1 MKLAPGL
8 LVGGRYRVG
17 PLLGEGGAAVVHRA
31 RDERLA
37 IDVAL
42 KVARSHEADQEAF
55 GARVRREA
63 RIGFVLGKQPGIVRC
78 LDWGALDGDEGLF
91 MALELIE
98 GARPLELGAAPW
110 PTLLTAVERVA
121 ACHRKGVVHRD
132 VKPQNF
138 LVAGDGTIYLTDFGS
153 ARLVGAPKAD
163 DDAAPDVSVTAP
175 GTLLGTPLFMSP
187 EQFRDPAGVDPRAD
201 VFSLGVMLY
210 HLLTGKFP
218 FRGSSALEIMSN
230 QVLVEAGVA
239 PAPAAPRTVRPE
251 APEALE
257 RLCLEAIALTRDE
270 RPADADAFA
279 ERLAAATGQ
288 APRAPLW
295 TTGRRRL
302 TRDEFVASLGVDPS
316 RFAHPDEL
324 RAALR
329 RLGPRLRDLLAPAV
343 VLLVRDE
350 RPVGGVTRYAG
361 RVALGLPLVPRVE
374 RVTVG
379 RAPDCDLTLDLVT
392 VSKLHLV
399 LEREGGRWVAI
410 EMGSSNGTTFNGG
423 RLEPGCRQP
432 VADGDELRVSD
443 HVSLVVAGWERLLA
457 HLG

>member
-1 MKLAPGL
+1 M

-78 LDWGALDGDEGLF
+78 LDWGALDGDDGLF

-98 GARPLELGAAPW
+98 GARALELGAAPW

-218 FRGSSALEIMSN
+218 FRGGSALEIMSN

-257 RLCLEAIALTRDE
+257 RLCLEAIALARDD
-270 RPADADAFA
+270 RPADADVFA

-288 APRAPLW
+288 ARAPRAGAR

-302 TRDEFVASLGVDPS
+302 TRGEFVASLGVDPS

-361 RVALGLPLVPRVE
+361 RVALGLPLMPRIE